1 MSPLM
6 ILSIAWRNL
15 WRHRRRTLLTL
26 ASIAFGGFLTIL
38 MTALQ
43 DRSFADFIDNAAR
56 MGSGHVA
63 LQHPE
68 YRDTPTLARSVEGS
82 DQKRVLVAADPA
94 ANRAVERVVG
104 QAMVATAA
112 DSFGAFFIAYDPA
125 LETADTLQ
133 FTRSVST
140 GKLFEKADDAGVILG
155 ERLAHNLDAELG
167 DKVVYTLTD
176 RRGEIVTGMQRLVGT
191 VRTGAPS
198 LDSGLVLLPIGTLRN
213 LVGYDPTEATQVA
226 VFLRDGRQTLAAAER
241 IDAEIGPETAVLT
254 WDQIQPEIRTFVAM
268 KVGGSRVMELIVGLL
283 VAAGIFNTIFMSV
296 LERTREFGI
305 MIALGYSPRQLFGMV
320 MAESAFIAAMGL
332 VACAIVTW
340 PVYHELA
347 STGIDMSKA
356 YADQGMEAFE
366 ISGVGMDPVLRI
378 GIFPENA
385 LIIALTIVGATLLA
399 GLYPAWRAG
408 RVNPVESINL
418 V

>member
-1 MSPLM
+1 MNLGM
-6 ILSIAWRNL
+6 LVSIAWRNL
-15 WRHRRRTLLTL
+15 WRQRRRTILTL
-26 ASIAFGGFLTIL
+26 VSIAFGGFLTIL

-43 DRSFADFIDNAAR
+43 DRSFADFIDTAAR

-68 YRDTPTLARSVEGS
+68 YRDTPTLTRSVTGTDTKRALVNADPDASRSVE
-82 DQKRVLVAADPA
+82 RIT
-94 ANRAVERVVG
+94 G

-112 DSFGAFFIAYDPA
+112 DSFGALFIAYDPE
-125 LETADTLQ
+125 LETPDTLS
-133 FTRSVST
+133 FTKSIAE
-140 GKLFEKADDAGVILG
+140 GKLFTTADEPGVILG
-155 ERLAHNLDAELG
+155 DRLANNLDAQIG

-176 RRGEIVTGMQRLVGT
+176 RKGEILTGMQRLIGT
-191 VRTGAPS
+191 VHTGAPS
-198 LDSGLVLLPIGTLRN
+198 LDGALVLLPIGTLRD
-213 LVGYDPTEATQVA
+213 LVGYDAHEATQVA
-226 VFLRDGRQTLAAAER
+226 LFLKDGRQTLDAAER
-241 IDAEIGPETAVLT
+241 IDAQIGPETAVLT

-283 VAAGIFNTIFMSV
+283 VVAGIFNTIFMSV

-305 MIALGYSPRQLFGMV
+305 MLAVGYSPRQLFGMV
-320 MAESAFIAAMGL
+320 MLESGFLAAMGL
-332 VACAIVTW
+332 AACAVVTW
-340 PVYHELA
+340 PVYYKL
-347 STGIDMSKA
+347 SQTGIDMSKA
-356 YADQGMEAFE
+356 YAEQGLDSFE
-366 ISGVGMDPVLRI
+366 ISGIGMDPVLRI

-385 LIIALTIVGATLLA
+385 MIIALAIVGATLLA

>member
-1 MSPLM
+1 MSLRM
-6 ILSIAWRNL
+6 LLSIAWRNL

-38 MTALQ
+38 MTAMQ

-56 MGSGHVA
+56 MGSGHIA

-68 YRDTPTLARSVEGS
+68 YRDTPTLTRSVTGTDE
-82 DQKRVLVAADPA
+82 KRAIAGADPDA
-94 ANRAVERVVG
+94 GRAVERVVG

-125 LETADTLQ
+125 LETPDTLQ
-133 FTRSVST
+133 FTRSISN
-140 GKLFEKADDAGVILG
+140 GKLFERADEPGVILG
-155 ERLAHNLDAELG
+155 DRLARNLDAELG

-176 RRGEIVTGMQRLVGT
+176 RRGEIVTGMQRLVGI
-191 VRTGAPS
+191 VHTGAPS
-198 LDSGLVLLPIGTLRN
+198 VDSGLVLLPIGTLRG
-213 LVGYDPTEATQVA
+213 LVGYDPAEATQVA
-226 VFLRDGRQTLAAAER
+226 LFLKDGRKSLAAAER
-241 IDAEIGPETAVLT
+241 IDGQIGPETAVLT

-305 MIALGYSPRQLFGMV
+305 MLALGYSPRQLFGMV
-320 MAESAFIAAMGL
+320 MAESGFIATLGL
-332 VACAIVTW
+332 AACAVVTW
-340 PVYHELA
+340 PVYHQL
-347 STGIDMSKA
+347 SRTGIDLSRA
-356 YADQGMEAFE
+356 YAEQGMDAFE

-385 LIIALTIVGATLLA
+385 AIIALTIVGATLLA

-408 RVNPVESINL
+408 RVNPIESINL